1 MRERREHHAGDIRMS
16 RLDLTGHR
24 KGIIV
29 GITRHTDHQIDIRR
43 VQHLIG
49 LLSSR
54 HLGEGRWIAHTQFH
68 ILVEDL
74 LVDTTIILQHEGI
87 IGIGHN
93 EHVEDTSRH
102 QVDKRHILQIKFV
115 PLLWNLYL
123 FHDTV
128 LSFRLQK
135 YEKSPILRL
144 SFGDFFIYPQW
155 KYFVTNFSIS
165 SG

>member
-1 MRERREHHAGDIRMS
+1 MS
-16 RLDLTGHR
+16 RLDLTGHS
-24 KGIIV
+24 KGIVV
-29 GITRHTDHQIDIRR
+29 GITWHTDHEIDVRCTQHLVGLISSRYLRKGRR
-43 VQHLIG
+43 V
-49 LLSSR
+49 
-54 HLGEGRWIAHTQFH
+54 AHTQFH
-68 ILVEDL
+68 ILVEDFL
-74 LVDTTIILQHEGI
+74 IDSPVVLQHEGI